1 MTSLGSS
8 LAAVLASLKQKDAQM
23 AVNEWQVNIMR
34 KNEQQIVRQ
43 TGISNIMTK
52 CKLLEERMCKRILLL
67 TSKLGCNVGQSDT
80 DGLSLGMKDGA
91 SDIEGAPLG

>member
-43 TGISNIMTK
+43 TGISNIMQDV
-52 CKLLEERMCKRILLL
+52 
-67 TSKLGCNVGQSDT
+67 NF
-80 DGLSLGMKDGA
+80 
-91 SDIEGAPLG
+91 